1 MSDDVLTFTEG
12 TTPLLVSVPHDGRV
26 MPPDITAR
34 MTAKGR
40 AAPDTDWHVARLY
53 DFVTD
58 LGASVV
64 TAQYSR
70 YVVDLNRPPGDDPL
84 YPGSATTGLCPEI
97 TFAGDAVY
105 EDGHGVPARE
115 RQARV
120 ARYWRPYHQ
129 RIASTLAALRERHGY
144 ALLWDAHSIVS
155 RAPRL
160 FDGELPVLNL
170 GTFGGRS
177 CASPIETA
185 LTEVVSSADYSSVVN
200 GRFTGG
206 YITRHYGDP
215 ANHVHAVQLELA
227 QRSYM
232 DETTLR
238 YDADRAARLA
248 AVLRRLL
255 ETYRETARA
264 HYG

>member
-1 MSDDVLTFTEG
+1 MSEDVFTFAEG
-12 TTPLLVSVPHDGRV
+12 TTPLLVSVPHDGRIV
-26 MPPDITAR
+26 PEDVAAR
-34 MTAKGR
+34 MTEKGR
-40 AAPDTDWHVARLY
+40 ATPDTDWHVARLY
-53 DFVTD
+53 GFVSR

-84 YPGSATTGLCPEI
+84 YPGSATTGLCPAT

-105 EDGHGVPARE
+105 EDGRGVPAEERE
-115 RQARV
+115 VRV
-120 ARYWRPYHQ
+120 ARYWRPYHE

-155 RAPRL
+155 HAPRL

-170 GTFGGRS
+170 GTFGGKS
-177 CASPIETA
+177 CAPRIETA
-185 LTEVVSSADYSSVVN
+185 LVEVVSAAEYSSVVN

-206 YITRHYGDP
+206 YITRHYGAPDDD
-215 ANHVHAVQLELA
+215 VHAVQLELA

-238 YDADRAARLA
+238 YDADRAGRLA
-248 AVLRRLL
+248 AILERLL
-255 ETYRETARA
+255 STYLESARA
-264 HYG
+264 FYE